1 MRYRCIA
8 LTFQFTMNRD
18 DLLAIIRPILECPT
32 APTFETAVRTEIE
45 NQLTKIR
52 GLRLQVDTFGNLV
65 AWFGDRLQNARFA
78 FVAHMDHPGWE
89 LKPVRR
95 FLGGVPEALRDKCA
109 IREFGN
115 FGMWDLPALQV
126 DGSRLYSRAC
136 DDLVGCAAIVAT
148 LKILAEENS
157 SLPLVAV
164 FTRAEEIGLI
174 GAIRF
179 VKSRMLA
186 SDTVLISLETSAER
200 LPAKMGDGPIVR
212 VGDRVSVFDPAVTDW
227 FARLA
232 EKHKIPFQRCLMA
245 GGTCEATAFQL
256 YGYRAAALCI
266 ALGNYHNCTPDGR
279 IDTEFVDMDDFKG
292 LVRFCQAIARED
304 GTAEQARDDLRKRLE
319 ARLDEFPLG

>member
-1 MRYRCIA
+1 
-8 LTFQFTMNRD
+8 MNRD

-45 NQLTKIR
+45 NQLKKIR
-52 GLRLQVDTFGNLV
+52 GLRLQVDSFGNLI
-65 AWFGDRLQNARFA
+65 AWFGDGLQNARYA

-95 FLGGVPEALRDKCA
+95 FLGGVPEVLRDKCA
-109 IREFGN
+109 IRDFGN

-157 SLPLVAV
+157 SSPVVAV
-164 FTRAEEIGLI
+164 FTRAEEVGFI

-200 LPAKMGDGPIVR
+200 LPAKMGDGPIIR

-232 EKHKIPFQRCLMA
+232 EKHKIRFQRCLMP

-279 IDTEFVDMDDFKG
+279 IDSEFVDLDDFEG